1 MGTYAAMFGGTPQS
15 QLGKLPKAKGSPTDD
30 PNQNPGATAYSGNQV
45 NNTQTAGTAGAP
57 APMVQNGPAPTQATA
72 TQGGQ
77 VVRPQMTF
85 AQMQAA
91 GQARPAPPMVQPS
104 AQFQGSPQAMQAR
117 DSLQQQAMSA
127 AAQPTRYDANTFT
140 TIRDAAYGD
149 LNADFERQQLAL
161 NEEMARRGL
170 YDSSIAAN
178 NFRDLGGQQARAMAG
193 LNASLLQDAAAT
205 QMSDRLGAAGLSS
218 QLAQLAGS
226 QDLAGFE
233 ANRVGQALD
242 TENAFRG
249 AEFSEGQRQF
259 DLQQQL
265 AERLGIGGLG
275 LEAERVNLSRDEL
288 ALRGDLGQ
296 QEQQLARARL
306 MQEGTLAQAEQNLER
321 DRLTQQGVQFNQ
333 GLAAETQNQALERA
347 LRERL
352 GMTELAGVYQGA
364 DGTTNNT
371 IARDRL
377 AVDREVGGN
386 QTLIQLAQLLGLTG
400 LGTALGNRTPAG
412 GPPATGGGAP
422 PPALPPT
429 GGSNGG
435 GSGGGDGS
443 VPPGGGVPGEPKPGG
458 PLAELN
464 GLPPELLAQLR
475 ALLGGG

>member
-15 QLGKLPKAKGSPTDD
+15 QLGKLPKAKGSPTDE
-30 PNQNPGATAYSGNQV
+30 QNRNAGVTAYTGNQV
-45 NNTQTAGTAGAP
+45 NNTQTAGVVGNAGAQM
-57 APMVQNGPAPTQATA
+57 AQGAPAPTQANA

-85 AQMQAA
+85 AQMQAQ
-91 GQARPAPPMVQPS
+91 GQARPAPPMVQPT

-117 DSLQQQAMSA
+117 NSLQQQAMSA
-127 AAQPTRYDANTFT
+127 AAQPTRYDASTFT
-140 TIRDAAYGD
+140 TIRDAAMGD

-296 QEQQLARARL
+296 QEQQLARQRL

-321 DRLTQQGVQFNQ
+321 DRLTQQGMQFNQ

-400 LGTALGNRTPAG
+400 LGTALGNRPASG
-412 GPPATGGGAP
+412 GVPGTGGGGVVP
-422 PPALPPT
+422 PTLPPS

-435 GSGGGDGS
+435 RDSGGDGS
-443 VPPGGGVPGEPKPGG
+443 VPPLGSGDGGGG

-464 GLPPELLAQLR
+464 NLPPELLAQLR
-475 ALLGGG
+475 AMLGGG